1 MAMEKYLYFRTVADQ
16 ANDDGNDDSHLFSA
30 SRLTGM
36 YPGAA
41 GTLILAFLSVQN
53 WDAGVDA
60 NQEVTSDLVT
70 LNITTGR
77 HKEVMQDI
85 TRAIN
90 AQGPQYGDGF
100 ITVADDVTT
109 TYLTSTAGAD
119 ETVVGTYVSNNITT
133 CGAITIIAAWT

>member
-16 ANDDGNDDSHLFSA
+16 DADDGNDDSHLFPA

-36 YPGAA
+36 YPGAD

-70 LNITTGR
+70 LNITTHR

-109 TYLTSTAGAD
+109 TYLTSTAAAD
-119 ETVVGTYVSNNITT
+119 ETVVGTYLSSNIVT

>member
-16 ANDDGNDDSHLFSA
+16 DADDGNDDSHVFPA

-36 YPGAA
+36 YPGTD
-41 GTLILAFLSVQN
+41 GTLILSFLSVLN
-53 WDAGVDA
+53 FDAGVDA

-70 LNITTGR
+70 LNITTHR

-109 TYLTSTAGAD
+109 TYLTSSASAD
-119 ETVVGTYVSNNITT
+119 ETVTGKYVSSNITT
-133 CGAITIIAAWT
+133 CGAIAILAQIT